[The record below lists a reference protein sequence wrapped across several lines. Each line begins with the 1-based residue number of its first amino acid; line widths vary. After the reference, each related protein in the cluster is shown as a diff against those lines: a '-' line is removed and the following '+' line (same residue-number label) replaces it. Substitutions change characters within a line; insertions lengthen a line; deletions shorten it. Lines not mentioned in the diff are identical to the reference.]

1 MDIYLLPKKRN
12 GYMLYSEDFRDETPV
27 PETETPED
35 TGADLAVSPPDD
47 GGKVKFRTRLW
58 AALKAGYR
66 EATRDRR
73 RAEQMLQDAGEMP
86 ALRVHYSDHLAR
98 DEAKAIYRELIETQ
112 VRKHKRWMMVD
123 GALLPLGVLFTIVP
137 GPNLLLAYLA
147 WRTLSHYKLQK
158 KGRRA
163 LEDNGV
169 TYIPEALLQQLDL
182 LLRKRFSWN
191 RKGKIRRIGLALGL
205 EQLEQVY

>member
-12 GYMLYSEDFRDETPV
+12 GFMLYSEDFRDEAAL
-27 PETETPED
+27 PEAETPEESG
-35 TGADLAVSPPDD
+35 TDLAVSPED

-58 AALKAGYR
+58 EGLKAGYR
-66 EATRDRR
+66 AATRDRR
-73 RAEQMLQDAGEMP
+73 RAEQMLQDAGELP
-86 ALRVHYSDHLAR
+86 ALRVFFPDHLSPA
-98 DEAKAIYRELIETQ
+98 EAKEIYRQLIETQ

-163 LEDNGV
+163 LGEHGV
-169 TYIPEALLQQLDL
+169 TYIPEPLLQQLTL
-182 LLRKRFSWN
+182 LLRRRFSWN

>member
-1 MDIYLLPKKRN
+1 MDIYLLPKKRD
-12 GYMLYSEDFRDETPV
+12 GYLLYSEDFQDEAII
-27 PETETPED
+27 PESEAPD
-35 TGADLAVSPPDD
+35 GNGSDLPTAPDN
-47 GGKVKFRTRLW
+47 GGKAKFRTRLW
-58 AALKAGYR
+58 EGLKAGYQA
-66 EATRDRR
+66 ATRERR

-86 ALRVHYSDHLAR
+86 AIRVHFSDHLTKA
-98 DEAKAIYRELIETQ
+98 EAKAIYQQLIEGQ

-163 LEDNGV
+163 LADNGIE
-169 TYIPEALLQQLDL
+169 YIPEPLLQQLTR
-182 LLRKRFSWN
+182 LLRKRFCWN
-191 RKGKIRRIGLALGL
+191 RKGKIRRIGLGLEL